1 MRAGL
6 KTLLIIIAVIVVV
19 TVAMTMTPL
28 GWSLAR
34 SFIERQIVGDS
45 DLALTI
51 GSLRGNLLTHATLE
65 SITLTAPDV
74 GVILSV
80 DELALEY
87 SLPALVGGR
96 TVSSDISIA
105 DAHFLVEMG
114 EDGRPAGW
122 SMLARGEE
130 REDDEGM
137 GLGISINIEASDLS
151 GMIVSEARGYDINL
165 RGVDADAGIE
175 MGPSSTADSSVEIG
189 SAATADAEALEHFE
203 MALVG
208 STSLVL
214 PTMLSPVDA
223 VLSCVISGDRSS
235 VVAELDLESAA
246 IAIGASGGVR
256 VGDSMLEGIAIESSA
271 ELETL
276 ALILGWENMSG
287 GVHITG
293 SIDGPFGSP
302 AWEAKLTSG
311 GAVVHGVEIERLD
324 SWLLGEERSIE
335 IERISASAFGG
346 EIEGTLAL
354 TMPGPSADGLW
365 IDAHIEATGID
376 LKNASDHL
384 LPQTILGLA
393 SIDERLAMNP
403 SDLATISGDF
413 DCGVIGLK
421 VRDTDL
427 GDIDLSG
434 DASGGE
440 FTLWGNCCD
449 ASLTAAG
456 GLSAR
461 GVSAAD
467 LTVEVSDLA
476 MTAAEFGTSD
486 IMGAATGSVHLDGLG
501 DTLRYEGTIDLRGI
515 ETPRLV
521 VGDGHTAFSGDLA
534 RAEAEFD
541 VLGGTLVGDAS
552 LVFGEAY
559 RVACA
564 FDSMSLSGDVVAGSA
579 GVLDLSGRITG
590 TAVITGDLVASG
602 RGGTRDGSTG
612 TGADADSRAAR
623 RAAFTVNGGVEALSL
638 SVSDEDIELTSPMTF
653 AARPGSLF
661 ITETQFVGDFGRL
674 SLGGVFDSD
683 GESLLTGGLDSLN
696 IAAAMRLASE
706 GASLP
711 DVRGI
716 ATGQVVIEGRADDL
730 GASADLRLEDLI
742 VEGLFLGSV
751 SLDAETASDDLLFDV
766 EARSPFGG
774 KIAANGSFPY
784 VDVPGG
790 SITLDPSREFAVTA
804 VCSSYALEGGV
815 AFVPTL
821 RGRKRLKASGSLLLV
836 GRADSVSSLNGAG
849 RFDELSATLDVVTF
863 SLVDTFEF
871 TVAGGDL
878 DLHDLDVE
886 ITRLRAIGRE
896 VGGRIDVFGGVGSSG
911 DIRLS
916 ARTFGLKVGHVSRAF
931 LPGRQAPV
939 LGDLDLVAGIT
950 GSIDNPTVEF
960 AWELSSPR
968 IYGFG
973 FDGFRGNASLTREYA
988 DLGHAELT
996 AGDET
1001 ITFGGRVP
1009 LGQGGARP
1017 GFEPAPSGLDEPTVQ
1032 EEPAALDAWIAA
1044 DGFDLGAIGPLPEGM
1059 TEFEGDLNIDMRLTG
1074 SAESPVPTGS
1084 LMVSACEIDGY
1095 DLKDPLHDIELRMTA
1110 AEGMAVLERA
1120 SVGLGSGSVTAT
1132 GFIATGVSDV
1142 PHFMID
1148 LDISG
1153 AEVGIEEMMDARF
1166 GGGLRWVGTTK
1177 GSALS
1182 GEIDVERMELT
1193 PRLELSQ
1200 LVTRRPR
1207 RVSMVSTDDPR
1218 ASVRL
1223 DVDFVISDPIRI
1235 LGDQVRTE
1243 FTGGFHVGGSALV
1256 PAPSGGVSAPGGTF
1270 RYMRNTFSVERL
1282 DLVYADPRRRDPYLG
1297 LTGNAIVESRS
1308 GVSYD
1313 VTLSFD
1319 GFLSETMPVLA
1330 SSPPL
1335 SEPDIAALLTIGETV
1350 GVMAGGGLSGDSASD
1365 SFSSLARSA
1374 FVSSLFG
1381 IAESTVERWL
1391 HLDTV
1396 TVDREA
1402 LDDGDL
1408 AGAEVSLGKRIGGA
1422 FRIDYATELGQFAGQ
1437 SVSASLELSD
1447 GVSLVTRASQEG
1459 NHAIGLK
1466 FHFKFR

>member
-1 MRAGL
+1 MRTGL
-6 KTLLIIIAVIVVV
+6 KTLLVIIAIIAVVIV
-19 TVAMTMTPL
+19 TMTMTPL
-28 GWSLAR
+28 GWSVAR
-34 SFIERQIVGDS
+34 SVIERQIVGGS
-45 DLALTI
+45 DLDLTI
-51 GSLRGNLLTHATLE
+51 GSLRGNLLTHVVLKD
-65 SITLTAPDV
+65 ITLAAPDV

-80 DELALEY
+80 DELALRY

-105 DAHFLVEMG
+105 DARFLVEIG

-130 REDDEGM
+130 REDDEGT
-137 GLGISINIEASDLS
+137 GLGISISIEASDLS
-151 GMIVSEARGYDINL
+151 GMIVSEARGYDIDL
-165 RGVDADAGIE
+165 RGVDGDAGIE
-175 MGPSSTADSSVEIG
+175 IG
-189 SAATADAEALEHFE
+189 ARAAADAEASRHFE
-203 MALVG
+203 VALAG

-214 PTMLSPVDA
+214 PTMLSPVEA
-223 VLSCVISGDRSS
+223 QVSCAISGDRSS
-235 VVAELDLESAA
+235 AVAELELDSSAVV
-246 IAIGASGGVR
+246 IGASGGVR
-256 VGDSMLEGIAIESSA
+256 VGERSLERIVVESSV

-276 ALILGWENMSG
+276 ALIFGWESMSG
-287 GVHITG
+287 GVRING
-293 SIDGPFGSP
+293 SIDGPFESP
-302 AWEAKLTSG
+302 AWEAELASG

-324 SWLLGEERSIE
+324 SRLLGEERSIV

-354 TMPGPSADGLW
+354 TMPESPSDGRW
-365 IDAHIEATGID
+365 IDAHIEATGVNLESAGD
-376 LKNASDHL
+376 LL
-384 LPQTILGLA
+384 LSQTVAGLA
-393 SIDERLAMNP
+393 SVDAHLAMNP
-403 SDLATISGDF
+403 ADLTTVSGDF
-413 DCGVIGLK
+413 DCGVVGLK

-427 GDIDLSG
+427 GDVDLSG
-434 DASGGE
+434 VASGGE
-440 FTLWGNCCD
+440 FTLWGSCCD
-449 ASLTAAG
+449 ALFTAAG
-456 GLSAR
+456 DLSAK
-461 GVSAAD
+461 GASSAD
-467 LTVEVSDLA
+467 LTVEVPDIAL
-476 MTAAEFGTSD
+476 TAAEFGIGD
-486 IMGAATGSVHLDGLG
+486 IMGAATARVHLDGLDG
-501 DTLRYEGTIDLRGI
+501 TLRYEGGIDLRGI

-521 VGDGHTAFSGDLA
+521 VGDGHAAFSGDLA

-541 VLGGTLVGDAS
+541 AFGGTLVGDAS
-552 LVFGEAY
+552 LAFRDAY
-559 RVACA
+559 RVACT
-564 FDSMSLSGDVVAGSA
+564 FDSMSLSGDVIAGSA

-590 TAVITGDLVASG
+590 AAVIEGE
-602 RGGTRDGSTG
+602 
-612 TGADADSRAAR
+612 GAG
-623 RAAFTVNGGVEALSL
+623 FTIHGGVEALSL
-638 SVSDEDIELTSPMTF
+638 SVSGEDIELTSPMTF
-653 AARPGSLF
+653 SARPGSLF
-661 ITETQFVGDFGRL
+661 ITETQFAGDFGRV
-674 SLGGVFDSD
+674 SLEGVFDAD
-683 GESLLTGGLDSLN
+683 GGSLLTGGLDSLN
-696 IAAAMRLASE
+696 IAAAMRLAPE
-706 GASLP
+706 GAPLP

-716 ATGQVVIEGRADDL
+716 AGGQIVIEGRADDL
-730 GASADLRLEDLI
+730 GASADLLLEDLI
-742 VEGLFLGSV
+742 VEGLSLGSV
-751 SLDAETASDDLLFDV
+751 VLDAETASHDLLFDV

-774 KIAANGSFPY
+774 KITANGSFPY
-784 VDVPGG
+784 VSVPGG
-790 SITLDPSREFAVTA
+790 SVTLDPSREFAATA

-815 AFVPTL
+815 AFIPTL
-821 RGRKRLKASGSLLLV
+821 RGRKRLRASGSLLLV

-886 ITRLRAIGRE
+886 ITRMRAIGRE
-896 VGGRIDVFGGVGSSG
+896 VGGRIDVSGGVGSSG
-911 DIRLS
+911 DIRLLAS
-916 ARTFGLKVGHVSRAF
+916 TLGLKIGHISRAF
-931 LPGRQAPV
+931 LPRRQAPV

-950 GSIDNPTVEF
+950 GSIDDPRIEF
-960 AWELSSPR
+960 TWELSSPL

-973 FDGFRGNASLTREYA
+973 FDAFTGNASLTREYA
-988 DLGHAELT
+988 DLGHAELKV
-996 AGDET
+996 GDET
-1001 ITFGGRVP
+1001 IAFGGRVP
-1009 LGQGGARP
+1009 LGQGGARR
-1017 GFEPAPSGLDEPTVQ
+1017 GFEPAPSGLDEPTIP
-1032 EEPAALDAWIAA
+1032 EEPPALDAWIAA
-1044 DGFDLGAIGPLPEGM
+1044 DGFDLGAIGTLPGEM
-1059 TEFEGDLNIDMRLTG
+1059 TRLEGDLNVDMRLTG
-1074 SAESPVPTGS
+1074 AAESPILTGS
-1084 LMVSACEIDGY
+1084 LAVSECEIDGY

-1120 SVGLGSGSVTAT
+1120 SVGLGNGSVTAT
-1132 GFIATGVSDV
+1132 GFTATSVSDV

-1148 LDISG
+1148 LDISS
-1153 AEVGIEEMMDARF
+1153 AEIGIEEMMDARF
-1166 GGGLRWVGTTK
+1166 GGGLRWVGTPEA
-1177 GSALS
+1177 SALS

-1218 ASVRL
+1218 ASVHL
-1223 DVDFVISDPIRI
+1223 DVDLVISDPIRI
-1235 LGDQVRTE
+1235 RGDQVRTE
-1243 FTGGFHVGGSALV
+1243 LTGGFHVGGSALV

-1270 RYMRNTFSVERL
+1270 SYMRNTFSIERL

-1297 LTGNAIVESRS
+1297 LTGRATVESRS

-1350 GVMAGGGLSGDSASD
+1350 GVMAGGGPSGDTASG

-1396 TVDREA
+1396 AVDREA

-1408 AGAEVSLGKRIGGA
+1408 AGAEVTLGKRIGGA

-1437 SVSASLELSD
+1437 SVSASLELGD

-1466 FHFKFR
+1466 FHFRFR